1 MTRYEKLDEMLQAL
15 AKKAGAEWYAI
26 IEEGQEE
33 PHLYSYLGIY
43 DSLEDKAFYIAYLN
57 AIANRG
63 HTIVNVKLSNGL
75 KQSTSIRKKSKL
87 YAITTLLLSP
97 KKSTEADKK
106 SLLEIFKPSAL
117 QGDNIPF
124 SFVCG
129 CKRFH
134 GAVYKM

>member
-1 MTRYEKLDEMLQAL
+1 MTRYERLTEMLTNL

-63 HTIVNVKLSNGL
+63 HTIVNVKLSNGAESKRKYKKEIKAICDYYSSVFAEEINQS
-75 KQSTSIRKKSKL
+75 KQEEFIRNIQ
-87 YAITTLLLSP
+87 AIGF
-97 KKSTEADKK
+97 AR
-106 SLLEIFKPSAL
+106 
-117 QGDNIPF
+117 G
-124 SFVCG
+124 
-129 CKRFH
+129 
-134 GAVYKM
+134 